1 MSLLDKIDVAPGW
14 KSASLGLLAALAPF
28 LRDLFAYLGLPPIPD
43 DLMRSGQALLAAAIG
58 AAMVLKA
65 RRKE

>member
-1 MSLLDKIDVAPGW
+1 VSLLDKIDVAPGW
-14 KSASLGLLAALAPF
+14 KGASLGLLAALAPF

-65 RRKE
+65 RRQG